1 MNSIKAKYA
10 EFVLAPGEALS
21 GVGDGVYMTL
31 DGKECRAQFISIW
44 DNRDGRY
51 DDELEHICQRYYSLS
66 FSYMKSLWM
75 ERVKSIEGYWYLI
88 HETI

>member
-10 EFVLAPGEALS
+10 EFVLAPREALS
-21 GVGDGVYMTL
+21 GVGDGIYATS
-31 DGKECRAQFISIW
+31 DGRECHAHFFSIW

-51 DDELEHICQRYYSLS
+51 DEELEHICQRYYSLS

-75 ERVKSIEGYWYLI
+75 ERVKSIEGYWYLLNLK
-88 HETI
+88 